1 MRITRILCLIGVA
14 VALVLSAEGFKI
26 YQSSPDGDAAL
37 FLVGLYVFALS
48 LAFLVFDIGKEKKK
62 KNREMQLEAQKAK
75 EEADRAR
82 MNKVS
87 SLTVLPVIDS
97 PTSIILRPQEICH
110 FQAGAALREVKSEVV
125 GRSGG
130 HAGYSVRIAKGL
142 TVHTGSGRG
151 RVIREDRERLYPG
164 ILSVTSERI
173 IMTGDRGFER
183 PLKSLTSWTAYNGTE
198 GITLQFGRSLYTIL
212 MEEPYWIPKI
222 LRLMKERSA
231 AEVCKSAPSTSDS
244 SRCLMEKEARP
255 ALNSLQEEDSLTPQ
269 NAELSYLDA
278 QALKFWNKRKTNFVV
293 PAYYENSAFGK
304 NLKPALERLLD
315 GGYLSLGNLMQ
326 RISICTVPELKAV
339 LADRELKVS
348 GNKSD
353 LVSRIL
359 TNFDE
364 DEIEDRFPV
373 NVYRITEKGE
383 QVLAVYSILEDNDT
397 HSLNLSYYRLMKE
410 REAHPDEENNVILTR
425 LLSEDVQEC
434 YKMQDRSR
442 FLRVIDTTARFMHEI
457 GEDELSFECYALS
470 FFVWTSGEIKTP
482 FPESIDNVIRLAAR
496 LIDQEGKLCGY
507 DLTKMLDAFRA
518 VVARTDPFC
527 LASQENV
534 EMAVNL
540 LRESLSVK

>member
-1 MRITRILCLIGVA
+1 MRITRILCSIGVA
-14 VALVLSAEGFKI
+14 AALVLSAEGFEI
-26 YQSSPDGDAAL
+26 YQNSPNGDATL
-37 FLVGLYVFALS
+37 LLVGLYVFALS
-48 LAFLVFDIGKEKKK
+48 LAFLVFDVEKEKKRK
-62 KNREMQLEAQKAK
+62 IREVQLEAQKAK
-75 EEADRAR
+75 EEAALAR
-82 MNKVS
+82 MNEVS

-97 PTSIILRPQEICH
+97 PASIILRPQETCH

-142 TVHTGSGRG
+142 TVHTGSSRG

-212 MEEPYWIPKI
+212 TEEPCWIPKI
-222 LRLMKERSA
+222 LQLMKERSA
-231 AEVCKSAPSTSDS
+231 AEARKPAPPTSNS
-244 SRCLMEKEARP
+244 LGFLIEKETHP
-255 ALNSLQEEDSLTPQ
+255 ALNNFQEECDLTPQ

-278 QALKFWNKRKTNFVV
+278 QALKFWSKKKTDFVI
-293 PAYYENSAFGK
+293 PAYYSNSAFGK

-315 GGYLSLGNLMQ
+315 GGYLSLGDLRQ

-339 LADRELKVS
+339 LDDRELKVS

-359 TNFDE
+359 ANFDE

-373 NVYRITEKGE
+373 NVYRITEKGT
-383 QVLAVYSILEDNDT
+383 QALAVYSILEDNDA

-410 REAHPDEENNVILTR
+410 RESHPSEENNVILTR

-434 YKMQDRSR
+434 YKTQDRSR

-457 GEDELSFECYALS
+457 GEDESSFECYALS
-470 FFVWTSGEIKTP
+470 FFVWASGEIKTP
-482 FPESIDNVIRLAAR
+482 FPESLNDVIRLTAR
-496 LIDQEGKLCGY
+496 LIDREGKLCGY
-507 DLTKMLDAFRA
+507 DLTKMLDTFRA
-518 VVARTDPFC
+518 VVVQTDPFC

-534 EMAVNL
+534 GMAVNL
-540 LRESLSVK
+540 LRESLSIK